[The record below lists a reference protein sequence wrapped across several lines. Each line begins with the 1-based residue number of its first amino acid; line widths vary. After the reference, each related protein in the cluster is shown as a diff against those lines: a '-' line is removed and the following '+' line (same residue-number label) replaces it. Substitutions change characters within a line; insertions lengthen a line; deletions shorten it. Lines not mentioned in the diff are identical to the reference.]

1 MIFVAPQSHK
11 KLILNNNELVS
22 IDGKESYSVIK
33 GVPVLL
39 PEKTNPDWSRE
50 LIEIIFWE
58 HPYAIPKIY
67 EEIEKDNIADW
78 NEIYIKYIKEIHGTK
93 EAVLLLLE
101 TLWFSHCLKEQKK
114 FLFYIEKTF
123 YRYTFTN

>member
-50 LIEIIFWE
+50 LIEIIFGN
-58 HPYAIPKIY
+58 ILMQFQKFMKKLKKI
-67 EEIEKDNIADW
+67 ILLIGTRFIINI
-78 NEIYIKYIKEIHGTK
+78 
-93 EAVLLLLE
+93 
-101 TLWFSHCLKEQKK
+101 
-114 FLFYIEKTF
+114 
-123 YRYTFTN
+123 